1 MMNATIS
8 ADIIKSTSLVKEDVV
23 KLQDYL
29 KEFIDIVER
38 EFSGCWG
45 RIVRGDCIEFVLPNE
60 RIALRVAFLLKCRVK
75 AFNAR
80 VPSHPAMA
88 YQYRR
93 FIRYGTRIVIG
104 LGMLRTND
112 GLNGIVDGEAIY
124 NSGRELDRMSSRMRS
139 NMRIVGKG
147 TQRLRIIQ
155 AMMQLADE
163 LLSHATSRQC
173 ETLFW
178 RILGMPEKV
187 IAERAGVTQVAIN
200 AQLRSAG
207 WYALANALSVYE
219 ELI

>member
-8 ADIIKSTSLVKEDVV
+8 ADIIKSTSLLKEDVF

-29 KEFIDIVER
+29 KDFIDIIER

-45 RIVRGDCIEFVLPNE
+45 RIVRGDCIELVLPNE

-80 VPSHPAMA
+80 EPIHPAMA

-93 FIRYGTRIVIG
+93 FIRYRTRIVIG
-104 LGMLRTND
+104 LGTLRTND
-112 GLNGIVDGEAIY
+112 GLHGIVDGKAIY

-139 NMRIVGKG
+139 NMRIVGKD
-147 TQRLRIIQ
+147 TQRLKIIQ
-155 AMMQLADE
+155 AMLQLADE
-163 LLSHATSRQC
+163 LLTHATSRQC

-178 RILGMPEKV
+178 RMLGLPEKV

-207 WYALANALSVYE
+207 WYAIANALNVFE
-219 ELI
+219 EVM